1 MIRFNRVGKRN
12 RAHFRVVLQ
21 ERTKAPG
28 KRHVE
33 ILGSHDP
40 HKKTTILQKDR
51 ILYWLS
57 QGVQTSDVV
66 HNLLVKEGVIEGKK
80 LAKKMPRPVKKE
92 EPVAKTPVEEAKT
105 EEAPVAEEAKTEETV
120 SETPA
125 TEAPTEEKKEETP
138 AA

>member
-1 MIRFNRVGKRN
+1 MLMIRFNRVGKRN

-21 ERTKAPG
+21 ERSKAPG

-40 HKKTTILQKDR
+40 HKKTTILSKDR
-51 ILYWLS
+51 ILYWIG

-66 HNLLVKEGVIEGKK
+66 HNLLVREGVIEGKK

-92 EPVAKTPVEEAKT
+92 AEAEAVATEAEGAEPVEAKAEEA
-105 EEAPVAEEAKTEETV
+105 APAEEAK
-120 SETPA
+120 A
-125 TEAPTEEKKEETP
+125 
-138 AA
+138 